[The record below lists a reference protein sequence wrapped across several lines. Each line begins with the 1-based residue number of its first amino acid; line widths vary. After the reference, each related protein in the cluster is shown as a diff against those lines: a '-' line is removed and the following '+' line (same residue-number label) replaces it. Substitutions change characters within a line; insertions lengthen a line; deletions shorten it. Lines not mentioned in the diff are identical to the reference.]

1 MWLRPGDKT
10 VGGGGT
16 TAAAILN
23 ICPVFYTISLSPFL
37 EAEEELELYCLLLGS
52 YFSSEIHGVT
62 LKIIPGP
69 LALPPNPLFSL
80 SPAVPLYRKAVCLSL
95 ASFSICSSWF
105 HNLMCSPRIS
115 LYSLDVL
122 PTSFKHV
129 ILPLYQLLASC
140 FFQPEH
146 LPNLISVLATASS
159 LKPHGRLVFPQR
171 PSLPVSSPNSLSSLW
186 TILSCDSLVK
196 MVAALLLDDLPQ
208 RTKSPS
214 GILSSQ
220 PHLLGIL
227 TASIDLNSHLAF
239 DTYLLD

>member
-1 MWLRPGDKT
+1 MERDNVIETRRQT
-10 VGGGGT
+10 VGG

-23 ICPVFYTISLSPFL
+23 ICPVFYTIPLPPFL
-37 EAEEELELYCLLLGS
+37 EAAEEQELYCLLLGS
-52 YFSSEIHGVT
+52 YFSSEIPGVI

-69 LALPPNPLFSL
+69 LALPPSPWFSL

-95 ASFSICSSWF
+95 TSFSICSPWF

-122 PTSFKHV
+122 LTSFKHV

-159 LKPHGRLVFPQR
+159 FKPHGRLVFPQR
-171 PSLPVSSPNSLSSLW
+171 PSLPVSSPNSLSSLC
-186 TILSCDSLVK
+186 TVVSCDSLVK
-196 MVAALLLDDLPQ
+196 NGTCFASWWFAS
-208 RTKSPS
+208 KEYISKW
-214 GILSSQ
+214 
-220 PHLLGIL
+220 HLVIS
-227 TASIDLNSHLAF
+227 TSFIMHP
-239 DTYLLD
+239 YH